1 MRCDDNGGAAPNYEP
16 NSRGGPVQ
24 TGEPASVPLLV
35 SGVGGAQA
43 PAARPGDDDFAQAG
57 ALYRL
62 MREEQKT
69 RLVAALAG
77 SLAPVT
83 RPDTLERCLGHFRA
97 ADADFGRRLEAALRA
112 PR

>member
-1 MRCDDNGGAAPNYEP
+1 
-16 NSRGGPVQ
+16 
-24 TGEPASVPLLV
+24 
-35 SGVGGAQA
+35 
-43 PAARPGDDDFAQAG
+43 
-57 ALYRL
+57 
-62 MREEQKT
+62 MREEEKT